1 MSSKSAVAVPAG
13 GEWFG
18 HPRGL
23 STLFFTEMWERFSYY
38 GMRGLLILFLVA
50 SVRTGGFGMTDTK
63 AAAIYGL
70 YTASAYLMA
79 LPGGWIA
86 DRILGQRRAVFVG
99 GCIIAAGHFC
109 LAIPA
114 VPSFYLGLGL
124 IVCGTGLLKPNV
136 SAMVGDLYP
145 EGGAR
150 RDSGFSVFYAGINTG
165 AFIGP
170 IICGLLGEH
179 VNWHAGFA
187 AAGFGMVFGVIQ
199 YQRGSRRYLGAA
211 GERRVEA
218 ADPVVRGRAVR
229 SVLIVAAALAV
240 ALAAL
245 LLCQAAGVTNL
256 SLEGAAR
263 GTGVVIVGIVLVYFA
278 TVLRSGGLTVQEKKR
293 IVVIFIFFVASSLFW
308 AGYEQA
314 GSSFNLFASRLT
326 DRMIGSWQ
334 MPASWLQAVPP
345 IFVIVLS
352 PVFAWV
358 WLRLRSHEP
367 SMPAKLGF
375 GLVLLAIGLFV
386 MVVAALNTHGG
397 ANKVGPGWLIATYFI
412 HTVGEL
418 CLSPVG
424 LSSVTKLAPRRLVGQ
439 MMGTFFMG
447 NALGNLIAGL
457 TAGSFSTM
465 PLPVLFGTIA
475 KVTGVAGLV
484 LIAFSGPIRKLIGVL
499 PSQVP
504 GPAPGETEVP
514 A

>member
-1 MSSKSAVAVPAG
+1 MASGSRAAAPAG
-13 GEWFG
+13 REWFG

-38 GMRGLLILFLVA
+38 GMRGILILFLVA
-50 SVRTGGFGMTDTK
+50 AAETGGFGMTDQK

-70 YTASAYLMA
+70 YTAGVYLFA

-86 DRILGQRRAVFVG
+86 DRILGQRNAVFLG
-99 GCIIAAGHFC
+99 GCVIAAGHFSM
-109 LAIPA
+109 AIPTVA
-114 VPSFYLGLGL
+114 SFYIGLAL

-150 RDSGFSVFYAGINTG
+150 RDAGFSVFYAGINTG

-170 IICGLLGEH
+170 LICGFLGEN
-179 VNWHAGFA
+179 VNWHIGFGAAGVGMVLGLIQYRLGARHLGDAGQRRTEGDRSDAKPRAVRGLLIALGSLAA
-187 AAGFGMVFGVIQ
+187 AAG
-199 YQRGSRRYLGAA
+199 
-211 GERRVEA
+211 
-218 ADPVVRGRAVR
+218 
-229 SVLIVAAALAV
+229 
-240 ALAAL
+240 LAAVL
-245 LLCQAAGVTNL
+245 QSAGILHL
-256 SLEGAAR
+256 SLQGIAR
-263 GTGVVIVGIVLVYFA
+263 STGVVIVAIVVGYFA
-278 TVLRSGGLTVQEKKR
+278 LVLSSKRLTVAEKKR
-293 IVVIFIFFVASSLFW
+293 VVVIFIFFVASSLFW

-326 DRMIGSWQ
+326 DRMIGAWE
-334 MPASWLQAVPP
+334 MPASWLQSVPP
-345 IFVIVLS
+345 ICVILLS

-358 WLRLRSHEP
+358 WLRLGSKEP
-367 SMPAKLGF
+367 SMPAKLGL

-386 MVVAALNTHGG
+386 MVWAAVQTRGGTVKVA
-397 ANKVGPGWLIATYFI
+397 PWWLILTYFI

-475 KVTGVAGLV
+475 KVTGVAGLLLLV
-484 LIAFSGPIRKLIGVL
+484 FSKPIVRLIGKL
-499 PSQVP
+499 PSQKP
-504 GPAPGETEVP
+504 GPIVTEVP